1 MRNKKMEKNKKDKR
15 KCEDC
20 YKWVYYWLCTIS
32 GYRCMKCQKH
42 YDKDCNYK
50 KGKYYY

>member
-1 MRNKKMEKNKKDKR
+1 MEKNKKDKR